1 MAARTA
7 RKRKS
12 APTPMARAR
21 TVPKQYLMRGA
32 DEIPEHWEA
41 ASCDDVHGGLLR
53 AITALGKLSIEARNT
68 TEFRRL
74 RHAEKA
80 CKRALEHLIGGFSR
94 SYMEPKAERWKL
106 LVGAAARKP
115 VSGAVENNPGYRSSE

>member
-1 MAARTA
+1 
-7 RKRKS
+7 
-12 APTPMARAR
+12 
-21 TVPKQYLMRGA
+21 MRGA

-41 ASCDDVHGGLLR
+41 ASGDDVHGGLLR
-53 AITALGKLSIEARNT
+53 AIAALGKLSTEARNT

-94 SYMEPKAERWKL
+94 SYMEPKAARWKL
-106 LVGAAARKP
+106 MVRAGARKP
-115 VSGAVENNPGYRSSE
+115 VRGAS